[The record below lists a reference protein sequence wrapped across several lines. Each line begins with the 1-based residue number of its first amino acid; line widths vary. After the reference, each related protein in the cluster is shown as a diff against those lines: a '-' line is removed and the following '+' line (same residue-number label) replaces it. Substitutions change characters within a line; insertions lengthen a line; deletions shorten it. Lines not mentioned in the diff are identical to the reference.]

1 MNEGKFTI
9 DAEKIRKDQKM
20 MKIVKLVIVL
30 IVLFLIFSYLV
41 IGFVYNSGNFTI
53 TLDDNLYYDKGLII
67 TDDIHYKTYRSK
79 LDAQTVDAFDNISEG
94 WLAADLADHPG
105 GSHNGEN
112 YMAYT
117 FYIENVG
124 EKVTDYYTE
133 IVIDDVIKNVDE
145 AVRIR
150 VYKDGE
156 YVTYAKASASGE
168 PEEGTVA
175 FESDKLVA
183 SDHVEDFGPDDTLKY
198 TVVIWLE
205 GTDPECTNNI
215 IGGEI
220 KMQMKFNSELVEK

>member
-1 MNEGKFTI
+1 MDEGKFTI
-9 DAEKIRKDQKM
+9 DADKIRKDKRNI
-20 MKIVKLVIVL
+20 KIVKLVIVL
-30 IVLFLIFSYLV
+30 IILFLIFSYLV

-53 TLDDNLYYDKGLII
+53 TLDDNLYYDKKIII
-67 TDDIHYKTYRSK
+67 TDDIHYKTYRSE
-79 LDAQTVDAFDNISEG
+79 LIAETPEMFDNISEA
-94 WLAADLADHPG
+94 WLADDLGSHLG

-117 FYIENVG
+117 FYVENIG
-124 EKVTDYYTE
+124 DKVADYYTE

-156 YVTYAKASASGE
+156 YITYAKASASGE